1 MNSLDLIAVKD
12 FPVIEVGD
20 NLVEIISSAVNS
32 NNLSIDDNDIFV
44 IAHKI
49 ISKSENRYI
58 NLNEIKVSEDAAKLA
73 LKLNKDKR
81 LVQVIMNESN
91 KIISTNKNVI
101 VVEHKLGIVNINAG
115 IDLSNIPID
124 SNIALLLP
132 KNPSKSADNLQ
143 NKLSKIFNKNISIVI
158 SDSMTR
164 PYRSGVVNF
173 AIASSNINCL
183 LDLKG
188 EIDMYGKKL
197 KGTEV
202 AVADELAA
210 SAGLLMGQSAE
221 MQPVILIKGYKHFN
235 NEINDAA
242 TLTVDKSDD
251 LYR

>member
-1 MNSLDLIAVKD
+1 
-12 FPVIEVGD
+12 
-20 NLVEIISSAVNS
+20 
-32 NNLSIDDNDIFV
+32 
-44 IAHKI
+44 
-49 ISKSENRYI
+49 
-58 NLNEIKVSEDAAKLA
+58 
-73 LKLNKDKR
+73 
-81 LVQVIMNESN
+81 MNESN

-101 VVEHKLGIVNINAG
+101 VVEHKLGLVNINAG

-124 SNIALLLP
+124 NNIALLLP
-132 KNPSKSADNLQ
+132 KDPSKSADDLQ
-143 NKLSKIFNKNISIVI
+143 NKLSKIYNKNISIVI